1 MLTAQCL
8 MLTAKKKIMKKTLL
22 LTLALMLT
30 AMTFAQ
36 GHAFLNESFDS
47 AEWPEGW
54 TISEIGKDNWSIS
67 ESNKAGGEANEL
79 KFYFLP
85 PVVFE
90 TTRVITP
97 ALNLNGTNEVV
108 VSFRHTLENQIDPFA
123 PYKIGI
129 ATSLDTIN
137 WNVGWEGEYLN
148 NGHYEVYE
156 LISTPDLGNERVYF
170 SLYFTGYS
178 GAMNDWSFDD
188 IVISSRGQLD
198 LSISSIDIPDMSRY
212 GNKEVSF
219 TVQNTGSSDIT
230 SFEAK
235 YEIDDKVIT
244 ETFNTNIESLN
255 FQQFT
260 FSQAAYLATGTHN
273 ISVEIVSVNGESDSD
288 ESNNILEKEFEL
300 TLGDVNKITMI
311 EHFSSS
317 TCYPYCVE
325 ANNHMLQVE
334 QESAGKYTYVKY
346 PFYGPGLGDPYFINE
361 VGYKKNYYDVKSVP
375 TLYFDGKET
384 FHSSVTAE
392 TINDIY
398 NTKTFSDIRGSFKVE
413 GNTINITADFMS
425 YIKLDNV
432 RAYVAIN
439 EKTTTGNT
447 GTNGE
452 TEFHH
457 ILMRMLKDHDGTVMN
472 INAGEYQRLEF
483 SLDMSTTFMED
494 INDLEVALWLQ
505 NYETK
510 EVYNSRFAYEY
521 TEHCYPVQNL
531 NAVEILDCTGAVEIS
546 WEAPEKGN
554 PIGYNIYINGK
565 LIAENNANELS
576 YHSEDPQLIEE
587 VRLGESTA
595 EVVAVYEDGKTSV
608 SVIKVLDGIWENV
621 EENLAADNIKVYPNP
636 VNDRLYIE
644 VETEVEEVVVYD
656 VYGRVQNLRN
666 SETQKLRN
674 SIDLSDLKAGIYFVK
689 INTEGGNIVKRIIKN

>member
-1 MLTAQCL
+1 
-8 MLTAKKKIMKKTLL
+8 MKKTLL

-54 TISEIGKDNWSIS
+54 TISEVGKDNWSIS

-97 ALNLNGTNEVV
+97 ALNLNGTNEVI

-212 GNKEVSF
+212 GDKEVTF

-235 YEIDDKVIT
+235 YEINDKVIT
-244 ETFNTNIESLN
+244 ETFNTNIESLK

-260 FSQAAYLATGTHN
+260 FSQTAYLATGTHDIN
-273 ISVEIVSVNGESDSD
+273 VEIISVNGESDSD

-398 NTKTFSDIRGSFKVE
+398 NTKTFSDIRGSFEVD

-457 ILMRMLKDHDGTVMN
+457 ILMRMLKDHDGNAIN
-472 INAGEYQRLEF
+472 IDAGEYQRLEF

-521 TEHCYPVQNL
+521 T
-531 NAVEILDCTGAVEIS
+531 T
-546 WEAPEKGN
+546 
-554 PIGYNIYINGK
+554 
-565 LIAENNANELS
+565 
-576 YHSEDPQLIEE
+576 
-587 VRLGESTA
+587 
-595 EVVAVYEDGKTSV
+595 
-608 SVIKVLDGIWENV
+608 VI
-621 EENLAADNIKVYPNP
+621 
-636 VNDRLYIE
+636 
-644 VETEVEEVVVYD
+644 
-656 VYGRVQNLRN
+656 
-666 SETQKLRN
+666 
-674 SIDLSDLKAGIYFVK
+674 
-689 INTEGGNIVKRIIKN
+689 